1 MGHHPIHITLDQLET
16 NMIFS
21 RKNLLTTFVA
31 LLGLGAS
38 CASMAQTFPNKSV
51 RLVIPASAGTPV
63 DILTRVVAVRMAAD
77 LGQPVVVENKI
88 GAGGIVGMQDV
99 LRQPADGYTMLSVY
113 RGIVLTPFI
122 FRNVPID
129 VRRDF
134 SPVGQTLFTY
144 NVLVVNPKVSA
155 NTVTELASLIKS
167 KPGQINFASG
177 GIASPAHLAG
187 ELFSQK
193 LGTKML
199 HVPYLAFP
207 QALGDVMGGQVEMM
221 FAATAPVLG
230 HIESGKLRAL
240 AVTSNRRLPSL
251 KDVPTM
257 AEMGFPEVTMRDWL
271 GLVVKTGTPP
281 DVVQRLNG
289 ALRNALNS
297 EEVRQTFAR
306 VGAEANGGTPAE
318 FAALITQ
325 DSESLQQLARS
336 ANIRAD

>member
-1 MGHHPIHITLDQLET
+1 MF
-16 NMIFS
+16 FS
-21 RKNLLTTFVA
+21 RKHLLSTVLA
-31 LLGLGAS
+31 LFGLSVGLS
-38 CASMAQTFPNKSV
+38 SQAQTFPNKSV

-63 DILTRVVAVRMAAD
+63 DILSRVVAVRMAAD

-99 LRQPADGYTMLSVY
+99 LRQPADGYTLLSIY

-122 FRNVPID
+122 FRNVSID
-129 VRRDF
+129 LRRDF
-134 SPVGQTLFTY
+134 ASVGQTLFTY
-144 NVLVVNPKVSA
+144 NVLVVNPKVAA

-193 LGTKML
+193 LGSKML
-199 HVPYLAFP
+199 HVPYLTFP
-207 QALGDVMGGQVEMM
+207 QAIGDVMGGQVEMM

-230 HIESGKLRAL
+230 HIESGKLKAL
-240 AVTSNRRLPSL
+240 AVTSTRRLPTL

-257 AEMGFPEVTMRDWL
+257 AEMGYPEVTMRDWM
-271 GLVVKTGTPP
+271 GLVVKTGTPA
-281 DVVQRLNG
+281 DVVQKLNS

-297 EEVRQTFAR
+297 DEVRQTFAR
-306 VGAEANGGTPAE
+306 VGAEANGNTPAE
-318 FAALITQ
+318 FAALIAQ
-325 DSESLQQLARS
+325 DTDSLQQLARS
-336 ANIRAD
+336 ANITAE

>member
-1 MGHHPIHITLDQLET
+1 M
-16 NMIFS
+16 FFY
-21 RKNLLTTFVA
+21 RKHLLSI
-31 LLGLGAS
+31 LLGLSAAFGS
-38 CASMAQTFPNKSV
+38 QAQTFPNKSL
-51 RLVIPASAGTPV
+51 RLVVPASAGTPV

-99 LRQPADGYTMLSVY
+99 LRQPADGYTMLSIY

-122 FRNVPID
+122 FRNVTID
-129 VRRDF
+129 LRRDF
-134 SPVGQTLFTY
+134 TPVGQTLFTY
-144 NVLVVNPKVSA
+144 NVLVVNPKVPA
-155 NTVTELASLIKS
+155 NTVTELATLIKA

-193 LGTKML
+193 LGSKML
-199 HVPYLAFP
+199 HVPYLTFP

-230 HIESGKLRAL
+230 HIESGKLKAL
-240 AVTSNRRLPSL
+240 AVTANRRIPSL

-257 AEMGFPEVTMRDWL
+257 AEMGYPEVTMRDWM
-271 GLVVKTGTPP
+271 GVVVKTGTPAE
-281 DVVQRLNG
+281 VVQKLNS

-297 EEVRQTFAR
+297 DEVRQTFAR
-306 VGAEANGGTPAE
+306 LGAETNGGTPTE
-318 FAALITQ
+318 FSTLIAQ

>member
-1 MGHHPIHITLDQLET
+1 
-16 NMIFS
+16 MIFS
-21 RKNLLTTFVA
+21 RKNLLNTLLA
-31 LLGLGAS
+31 LVGLSA
-38 CASMAQTFPNKSV
+38 ALVTQAQTFPNKSV
-51 RLVIPASAGTPV
+51 RLVIPGSAGTPV
-63 DILTRVVAVRMAAD
+63 DILSRVVATRMAAD
-77 LGQPVVVENKI
+77 LGQPVVVENKV

-99 LRQPADGYTMLSVY
+99 LRQPADGYTVMTMY
-113 RGIVLTPFI
+113 RGMVLTPVI
-122 FRNVPID
+122 FRNVAID
-129 VRRDF
+129 LRRDF
-134 SPVGQTLFTY
+134 VPVGQKLFTY
-144 NVLVVNPKVSA
+144 NVLVVNPKVPA
-155 NTVTELASLIKS
+155 NTVTELAALIKS
-167 KPGQINFASG
+167 RPGQVNFASG

-193 LGTKML
+193 LGSKML

-230 HIESGKLRAL
+230 HIESGKLKAL

-271 GLVVKTGTPP
+271 GMVVKAGTTA
-281 DVVQRLNG
+281 DVVQKLNT
-289 ALRNALNS
+289 ALRSALQS
-297 EEVRQTFAR
+297 DEVRQTFAR
-306 VGAEANGGTPAE
+306 LGAEANGGTPAE
-318 FAALITQ
+318 FAALIAQ

>member
-1 MGHHPIHITLDQLET
+1 MF
-16 NMIFS
+16 FS
-21 RKNLLTTFVA
+21 RKHLRNTLLA
-31 LLGLGAS
+31 LIGVSAVLTGQ
-38 CASMAQTFPNKSV
+38 AQTFPNKSV

-63 DILTRVVAVRMAAD
+63 DILSRVVAVRMAAD

-99 LRQPADGYTMLSVY
+99 LRQPADGYTMLSIY

-129 VRRDF
+129 MRRDF
-134 SPVGQTLFTY
+134 APVGQTLFTY
-144 NVLVVNPKVSA
+144 NVLVVNPKVAA
-155 NTVTELASLIKS
+155 NTVTELATLIKS

-193 LGTKML
+193 LGSKML
-199 HVPYLAFP
+199 HVPYLTFP
-207 QALGDVMGGQVEMM
+207 QAIGDVMAGQVEMM
-221 FAATAPVLG
+221 FAATAPVVG
-230 HIESGKLRAL
+230 HIESGKLKAL

-257 AEMGFPEVTMRDWL
+257 AEMGFPEVTMRDWM
-271 GLVVKTGTPP
+271 GVVVKAGTPA
-281 DVVQRLNG
+281 DVVLKLNS

-297 EEVRQTFAR
+297 DEVRQTFAR
-306 VGAEANGGTPAE
+306 VGAEANGGSPGE
-318 FAALITQ
+318 FAALIAQ
-325 DSESLQQLARS
+325 DSDSLQKLARS
-336 ANIRAD
+336 ANISGE

>member
-1 MGHHPIHITLDQLET
+1 M
-16 NMIFS
+16 FFY
-21 RKNLLTTFVA
+21 RKHLLSI
-31 LLGLGAS
+31 LLGLSAAFGS
-38 CASMAQTFPNKSV
+38 QAQTFPNKSL
-51 RLVIPASAGTPV
+51 RLVVPASAGTPV

-99 LRQPADGYTMLSVY
+99 LRQPADGYTMLSIY

-122 FRNVPID
+122 FRNVTID
-129 VRRDF
+129 LRRDF
-134 SPVGQTLFTY
+134 APVGQTLFTY
-144 NVLVVNPKVSA
+144 NVLVVNPKVPA
-155 NTVTELASLIKS
+155 NTVTELATLIKA

-193 LGTKML
+193 LGSKML
-199 HVPYLAFP
+199 HVPYLTFP

-230 HIESGKLRAL
+230 HIESGKLKAL
-240 AVTSNRRLPSL
+240 AVTANRRIPSL

-257 AEMGFPEVTMRDWL
+257 AEMGYPEVTMRDWM
-271 GLVVKTGTPP
+271 GVVVKTGTPAE
-281 DVVQRLNG
+281 VVQKLNS

-297 EEVRQTFAR
+297 DEVRQTFAR
-306 VGAEANGGTPAE
+306 LGAETNGGTPTE
-318 FAALITQ
+318 FSTLIAQ

>member
-1 MGHHPIHITLDQLET
+1 MFFSSKHLLSTLLAL
-16 NMIFS
+16 FGLS
-21 RKNLLTTFVA
+21 VA
-31 LLGLGAS
+31 LTS
-38 CASMAQTFPNKSV
+38 HAQTFPNKSV

-63 DILTRVVAVRMAAD
+63 DILSRVVAVRMAAD

-99 LRQPADGYTMLSVY
+99 LRQPADGYTLLSIY

-122 FRNVPID
+122 FRNVSID
-129 VRRDF
+129 LRRDF
-134 SPVGQTLFTY
+134 APVGQTLFTY
-144 NVLVVNPKVSA
+144 NVLVVNPKVAA

-199 HVPYLAFP
+199 HVPYLTFP
-207 QALGDVMGGQVEMM
+207 QAIGDVMGGQVEMM

-230 HIESGKLRAL
+230 HIDSGKLKAL
-240 AVTSNRRLPSL
+240 AVTSTRRLPSL

-257 AEMGFPEVTMRDWL
+257 AEMGYPEVTMRDWM
-271 GLVVKTGTPP
+271 GVVVKTGTPT
-281 DVVQRLNG
+281 DVVQKLNS

-297 EEVRQTFAR
+297 DEVRQTFAR
-306 VGAEANGGTPAE
+306 VGAEANGSTPAE
-318 FAALITQ
+318 FGALIAQ